1 MIDRALLSHLDR
13 QGVSHCLIGGLAL
26 AAWGVARYTAD
37 ADLLTMD
44 PRILEP
50 SLWLEWPGEA
60 PRITRGEADD
70 PLGGVVRFP
79 GPPRQD
85 LILGRGA
92 APRIALSSSEKS
104 EGFPCPVASPLGLI
118 LLKLEAGSPQD
129 AADILALLGNA
140 EALGRLAMRMEVEAQ
155 TPSLTSEARA
165 FWQRIT
171 GLWLSSEAARS

>member
-1 MIDRALLSHLDR
+1 MLDAR
-13 QGVSHCLIGGLAL
+13 LTSYLEHHGIPFCLIGGLAL

-44 PRILEP
+44 PRILDLD
-50 SLWLEWPGEA
+50 LWSEWETGV
-60 PRITRGEADD
+60 PRITRGDADD

-92 APRIALSSSEKS
+92 AARIALETSFRFEA
-104 EGFPCPVASPLGLI
+104 FPCPVASPLGLI
-118 LLKLEAGSPQD
+118 LLKLEAGGPQD

-140 EALGRLAMRMEVEAQ
+140 QALGR
-155 TPSLTSEARA
+155 PSLKEEVAATVPQLTPEARA
-165 FWQRIT
+165 FWIKISA
-171 GLWLSSEAARS
+171 L